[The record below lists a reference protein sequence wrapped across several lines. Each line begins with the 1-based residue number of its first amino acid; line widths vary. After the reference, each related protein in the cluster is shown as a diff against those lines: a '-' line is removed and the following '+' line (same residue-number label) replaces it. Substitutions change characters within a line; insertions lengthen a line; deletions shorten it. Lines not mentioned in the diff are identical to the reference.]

1 MSTNNTPATFDLA
14 GTKRQLQQLQD
25 LHSTGALSD
34 HAFEEGRVKLE
45 RRILD
50 WVISAEWPPTPS
62 ILSASAPKPN
72 GKLLA
77 VLGVFV
83 LAIAAGGYFWMGGS
97 STGNPDVMSGES
109 EQGTSTNADGPGAG
123 KPHATNFDQ
132 IAAMTDKLASRLKEN
147 PEDSEGWA
155 MLARSYNVLGRN
167 PEALAAYDKALAL
180 RGNDAVLLA
189 DYADALALKNG
200 RNLDGEPMK
209 MVDRA
214 LKIEPKNLKALSL
227 AGTNAFQKKDY
238 AGAVKYWEQVIQF
251 GPPNNSLVVQVL
263 PALTEARELA
273 GMPPIDRLL
282 SVDKNP
288 APISGLALTGTV
300 TLAPALA
307 KEAKPEDTVFIFARA
322 VDGSRM
328 PLAILQ
334 KKVKDLPIK
343 FTLDDSMAMS
353 PESTLSKA
361 GNVTVGARVSKS
373 GNAMPQKGDLTGQS
387 VAVPAGSKDVTIE
400 IKETVKQ

>member
-1 MSTNNTPATFDLA
+1 M
-14 GTKRQLQQLQD
+14 
-25 LHSTGALSD
+25 
-34 HAFEEGRVKLE
+34 
-45 RRILD
+45 
-50 WVISAEWPPTPS
+50 
-62 ILSASAPKPN
+62 
-72 GKLLA
+72 
-77 VLGVFV
+77 
-83 LAIAAGGYFWMGGS
+83 
-97 STGNPDVMSGES
+97 
-109 EQGTSTNADGPGAG
+109 
-123 KPHATNFDQ
+123 
-132 IAAMTDKLASRLKEN
+132 
-147 PEDSEGWA
+147 
-155 MLARSYNVLGRN
+155 RN
-167 PEALAAYDKALAL
+167 
-180 RGNDAVLLA
+180 NDAVLLA

-238 AGAVKYWEQVIQF
+238 AGAVKYWEQVIQV
-251 GPPNNSLVVQVL
+251 GPPNNSLVEQVL

-273 GMPPIDRLL
+273 GLPPIDRLAT
-282 SVDKNP
+282 VGK
-288 APISGLALTGTV
+288 APTPPIGLTLTGTV
-300 TLAPALA
+300 TLASALA
-307 KEAKPEDTVFIFARA
+307 QDAKPDDTVFIFARA

-334 KKVKDLPIK
+334 KKVKDLPFK

-361 GNVTVGARVSKS
+361 VNVTVGARISKS

-387 VAVPAGSKDVTIE
+387 VAVPAGSKDVAIE